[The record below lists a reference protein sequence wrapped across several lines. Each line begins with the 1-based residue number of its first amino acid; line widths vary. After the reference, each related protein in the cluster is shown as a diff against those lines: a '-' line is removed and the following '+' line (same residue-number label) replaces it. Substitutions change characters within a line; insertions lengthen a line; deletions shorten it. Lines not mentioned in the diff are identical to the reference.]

1 MKQKN
6 LVSFKLTDDD
16 FNALKQKLIEVEAK
30 VDEFALELHISDKH
44 TLQAMGVHSIPFT
57 EYAYMMATQ
66 RKDLVPPFMNMEE
79 FDKDMTLFKQSR
91 ELLQMVD
98 IIRERL
104 IDTSAAAGADAF
116 TTARKFYHE
125 VKNAIKFEQPGA
137 AVVYDEMKKRFL
149 KMNIKPASTTPT
161 TPTTETKPQV
171 EIKDT
176 AANAGNTDV
185 KES

>member
-1 MKQKN
+1 MNKN

-16 FNALKQKLIEVEAK
+16 FTALKQKLMEVEAK
-30 VDEFALELHISDKH
+30 VNEFALELHISDKH

-57 EYAYMMATQ
+57 EYAYMMAIQ

-104 IDTSAAAGADAF
+104 IDTSAASGADAF
-116 TTARKFYHE
+116 ATARKFYHE
-125 VKNAIKFEQPGA
+125 VKNAIRFDLPGA
-137 AVVYDEMKKRFL
+137 AVIYEEMKKRFL
-149 KMNIKPASTTPT
+149 RMNTKTA
-161 TPTTETKPQV
+161 PTTETNPQV
-171 EIKDT
+171 EIKKTDNNT
-176 AANAGNTDV
+176 AKAEV